1 MQYCTILEIWDKM
14 SFSVLFFLSF
24 PTCLSSNSVK
34 TTVAFLLLVAC
45 MMWNMIGMKSPCW
58 NPPEF
63 FHWFQDS
70 AHLVFS
76 YSPNTQEICF
86 TCLRTSWMDIFTCY
100 LGSRVPELYHGCNSL
115 FIGYK
120 SICQINF
127 LSGILKEYT
136 SFTVVL
142 VEKLEESLR
151 IKIKFKKFYLGWFC
165 FFNQLVGSGL

>member
-1 MQYCTILEIWDKM
+1 MQYCTVLEIWDKM

-70 AHLVFS
+70 AHLTFS
-76 YSPNTQEICF
+76 SSVTPQIPKEYVLHVLELAEWIYLLVIWGQGSLNYTVGVIL
-86 TCLRTSWMDIFTCY
+86 CLLDI
-100 LGSRVPELYHGCNSL
+100 SL
-115 FIGYK
+115 FAKLTSYLE
-120 SICQINF
+120 F
-127 LSGILKEYT
+127 TT

-142 VEKLEESLR
+142 AEKVEKSLR

-165 FFNQLVGSGL
+165 LFF